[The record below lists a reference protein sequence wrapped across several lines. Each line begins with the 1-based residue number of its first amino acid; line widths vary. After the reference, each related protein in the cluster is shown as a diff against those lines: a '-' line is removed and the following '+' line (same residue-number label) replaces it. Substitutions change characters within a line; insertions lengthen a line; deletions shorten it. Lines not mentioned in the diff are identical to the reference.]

1 MTDERKCA
9 AVNNTVKW
17 IWAQQLFGAG
27 TLRAHKVLT
36 EYGTP
41 AELLELPY
49 SRLMNDSF
57 FTEEE
62 KKAIADP
69 DFSQAEKILEE
80 SELFG
85 AVVLTPDSAEYPESL
100 RNIHSMPMALY
111 TVGDVSLL
119 NEHYLISMVG
129 TRNPDEYGIAAAKK
143 LSCEIAS
150 LGGIVVS
157 GLAYGIDGACHR
169 AALEAGG
176 RTIAFIAGG
185 LDLDYPKKH
194 HALRALIERPEN
206 GLVVSE
212 YPLTT
217 QAYASNFPMR
227 NRLISGV
234 SMATVIVECS
244 KTGGTM
250 LTAAHAITQN
260 KDLFAVPA
268 SILSEIGAGC
278 NYLLTQGA
286 EPAVS
291 GADILLRYVDIYG
304 YPLEP
309 VHGRQTSLFSDEPE
323 EAKPTERKPRAK
335 SAEPKKV
342 KAIEIPQFLN
352 QEQQTVMKLVAEESM
367 NVSELC
373 ERASI
378 PASEALALITQLE
391 LFGLVK
397 MMPGRIVKCCIS

>member
-1 MTDERKCA
+1 ME
-9 AVNNTVKW
+9 NTVKW

-27 TLRAHKVLT
+27 TLRAHQLL
-36 EYGTP
+36 ERYGTP
-41 AELLELPY
+41 AELLELPL
-49 SRLMNDSF
+49 SRLENDSF
-57 FTEEE
+57 FTDSE
-62 KKAIADP
+62 KKEIASP
-69 DFSQAEKILEE
+69 DFTAAEKILRE

-85 AVVLTPDSAEYPESL
+85 AVVLTPDSAEYPEAL

-111 TVGDVSLL
+111 TVGNTSLL
-119 NEHYLISMVG
+119 NGHYLISMVG

-143 LSCEIAS
+143 LSGEIAS

-185 LDLDYPKKH
+185 LDLDYPKRHK
-194 HALRALIERPEN
+194 ALRALIERPEN
-206 GLVVSE
+206 GLVISE

-217 QAYASNFPMR
+217 QAYPSNFSMR
-227 NRLISGV
+227 NRLISGI
-234 SMATVIVECS
+234 SMATIIVECS

-260 KDLFAVPA
+260 RDLFAVPA
-268 SILSEIGAGC
+268 SILAEIGSGC

-291 GADILLRYVDIYG
+291 GEDILLRYVDIYG

-309 VHGRQTSLFSDEPE
+309 VHGRQTSLFGEAAE
-323 EAKPTERKPRAK
+323 ESASSHGRSKAKVKSEQDKKAK
-335 SAEPKKV
+335 STA
-342 KAIEIPQFLN
+342 IPQFLN
-352 QEQQTVMKLVAEESM
+352 EKQQMVVKMVAEKSM

-373 ERASI
+373 EESGISAGELLS
-378 PASEALALITQLE
+378 LITQLE
-391 LFGLVK
+391 LFGLVELL
-397 MMPGRIVKCCIS
+397 PGRVVKCRI

>member
-1 MTDERKCA
+1 M
-9 AVNNTVKW
+9 NNAREWV
-17 IWAQQLFGAG
+17 WAQQLFGAG
-27 TLRAHKVLT
+27 TLRAHQVIT
-36 EYGTP
+36 RYGTP
-41 AELLELPY
+41 MELLELPLE
-49 SRLMNDSF
+49 RLQNDSF

-62 KKAIADP
+62 KQAIASP
-69 DFSQAEKILEE
+69 DFGKAEKILEE

-111 TVGDVSLL
+111 AVGDTSLL
-119 NEHYLISMVG
+119 NGHYLISMVG

-143 LSCEIAS
+143 LSGEIAS
-150 LGGIVVS
+150 MGGIVVS
-157 GLAYGIDGACHR
+157 GLAYGIDGASHR

-185 LDLDYPKKH
+185 LDLDYPKRH
-194 HALRALIERPEN
+194 RALRALIERPEN

-212 YPLTT
+212 YPIKT
-217 QAYASNFPMR
+217 QAFPGNFPMR

-234 SMATVIVECS
+234 SMATVIVECA

-250 LTAAHAITQN
+250 LTAAHAITQDR
-260 KDLFAVPA
+260 DLFAVPA
-268 SILSEIGAGC
+268 SILTDIGAGC
-278 NYLLTQGA
+278 NYLLSQGA

-309 VHGRQTSLFSDEPE
+309 VHGKQTSLFSPE
-323 EAKPTERKPRAK
+323 QEEEKPAAKKNKPK
-335 SAEPKKV
+335 TAENKKQKNIDIPKY
-342 KAIEIPQFLN
+342 LN
-352 QEQQTVMKLVAEESM
+352 EKQHAMMKLIAEESM

-378 PASEALALITQLE
+378 PAGEALALITQLE
-391 LFGLVK
+391 LFGLAEIL
-397 MMPGRIVKCCIS
+397 PGRMVKCCIS

>member
-1 MTDERKCA
+1 MD
-9 AVNNTVKW
+9 NTVKW

-27 TLRAHKVLT
+27 THRAHQIM
-36 EYGTP
+36 ESYGSP
-41 AELLELPY
+41 AELLDLPL
-49 SRLMNDSF
+49 SRLENDSF
-57 FTEEE
+57 FTDEE
-62 KKAIADP
+62 KREIASP
-69 DFSQAEKILEE
+69 DFGAAERILRE

-85 AVVLTPDSAEYPESL
+85 AVVLTPDSAEYPEAL

-111 TVGDVSLL
+111 TVGDTSLF
-119 NEHYLISMVG
+119 NGHYLISMVG

-143 LSCEIAS
+143 LSGEIAS

-157 GLAYGIDGACHR
+157 GLAYGIDGTCHR

-176 RTIAFIAGG
+176 KTIAFIAGG
-185 LDLDYPKKH
+185 LDIDYPKRH
-194 HALRALIERPEN
+194 RALRALIEKPEN

-217 QAYASNFPMR
+217 QAFPSNFSLR

-234 SMATVIVECS
+234 SMATVVVECT

-260 KDLFAVPA
+260 RDLFAVPA

-278 NYLLTQGA
+278 NYLLMQGA

-291 GADILLRYVDIYG
+291 GGDILLRYTDIYG

-309 VHGRQTSLFSDEPE
+309 VHGRQTTLFGEAAEQTASPAPRRRQREKPE
-323 EAKPTERKPRAK
+323 QE
-335 SAEPKKV
+335 KKQRTV
-342 KAIEIPQFLN
+342 VIPQFLN
-352 QEQQTVMKLVAEESM
+352 EKQQSVMKIVAENSM
-367 NVSELC
+367 SVSDICDVSGISAGELL
-373 ERASI
+373 S
-378 PASEALALITQLE
+378 LITQLE
-391 LFGLVK
+391 LFGLVELL
-397 MMPGRIVKCCIS
+397 PGRIVKSRI